1 MLYTD
6 HLQPLIIR
14 YLERLRLR
22 LAAQNAVMQLALL
35 GALSGMVAGVGMV
48 AFRLVIEASPARLL
62 GAPDPEGFESLS
74 LTWRLLLPTLG
85 GLLVGLL
92 LTRFRSAAAVGVVH
106 VMERLAYNEGQMPV
120 RNAGVQFVGAALCIL
135 FGHSVG
141 REGPAIHIGAASGSW
156 MGQRLHLPNNSI
168 RVLVGCGAAGAIAAA
183 FNTPL
188 AGVIFAMEVVLME
201 YTLTGFI
208 PIILAAVAATT
219 VSQAVFG
226 AATVFVTPEVTLGSL
241 ADLGHI
247 LVLGVVMGSLASLF
261 IRLLIAVSTHFQ
273 SGPLWLRTTLAGAGI
288 GLLALGAP
296 QIMGIGY
303 DTVNAALLN
312 SMGLGLMLT
321 ILAAKLIATVLGLGL
336 GLPGGLIGPTLMMG
350 AMAGG
355 ALGLLANLVTPGS
368 TSPAFYAMLGMGAM
382 MGATLNAPLAALT
395 ALLELTANHH
405 VILPGMLAVVTAGL
419 TCQQGLGTPAVFTQL
434 MRVRGLSYQHN
445 PISQFLRR
453 LGVIGSMDTKIL
465 QVRGRTIG
473 HQRLM
478 GIMAQPSTWLLV
490 HDVQARAKAVFSAE
504 LLCHLES
511 EQPPE
516 TSNTGEDPVLD
527 LYELP
532 VRKLDAAPVSAQ
544 ATLLGA
550 LQRMDKEGVDAL
562 YVIPAQGGQVLG
574 IITRNDIERSYRYSG
589 N

>member
-1 MLYTD
+1 MSFAD
-6 HLQPLIIR
+6 HLQPFLIR

-22 LAAQNAVMQLALL
+22 LAAQNAVLQLALL
-35 GALSGMVAGVGMV
+35 GGLSGVVAGIGMV

-62 GAPDPEGFESLS
+62 GAPDPEGFEALS
-74 LTWRLLLPTLG
+74 PTWRLLLPTLG

-92 LTRFRSAAAVGVVH
+92 LTRFRNAAAVGVVH

-120 RNAGVQFVGAALCIL
+120 RNAGIQFVGAALCIL

-188 AGVIFAMEVVLME
+188 AGVVFAMEVVLME

-226 AATVFVTPEVTLGSL
+226 AATVFVAPEVTLGSL
-241 ADLGHI
+241 ADLGPI
-247 LVLGVVMGSLASLF
+247 VVLGVVLGALASVF
-261 IRLLIAVSTHFQ
+261 IRLLVAVTSHFQ
-273 SGPLWLRTTLAGAGI
+273 TGPLWLRTTLAGAGT
-288 GLLALGAP
+288 GLLALGVP

-303 DTVNAALLN
+303 DTVNAALLGQL
-312 SMGLGLMLT
+312 GLGLMLA
-321 ILAAKLIATVLGLGL
+321 ILAAKLAATVLGLGL
-336 GLPGGLIGPTLMMG
+336 GLPGGLIGPALVMG

-355 ALGLLANLVTPGS
+355 ALGLLINLMTPGS

-395 ALLELTANHH
+395 ALLELTANPH
-405 VILPGMLAVVTAGL
+405 VILPGMLAVVAAGL
-419 TCQQGLGTPAVFTQL
+419 TCQQGLKTPSVFARL
-434 MRVRGLSYQHN
+434 MQARGLSYEHD
-445 PISQFLRR
+445 PVSQFLHR
-453 LGVIGSMDTKIL
+453 LGVIGSMDVKIA
-465 QVRGRTIG
+465 QAHSRTLKRR
-473 HQRLM
+473 QLLE
-478 GIMAQPSTWLLV
+478 IMAAPSTWLLV
-490 HDVQARAKAVFSAE
+490 RDSQARAKVVFSAE
-504 LLCHLES
+504 LLRYLET
-511 EQPPE
+511 EPPADAADGDE
-516 TSNTGEDPVLD
+516 PALD
-527 LYELP
+527 LHELP
-532 VRKLDAAPVSAQ
+532 VHKLDAVPVSAQ

-550 LQRMDKEGVDAL
+550 LRRMDKEGVDAL
-562 YVIPAQGGQVLG
+562 YVIPAWGGRVLG
-574 IITRNDIERSYRYSG
+574 VITRKDIERSYRYSS